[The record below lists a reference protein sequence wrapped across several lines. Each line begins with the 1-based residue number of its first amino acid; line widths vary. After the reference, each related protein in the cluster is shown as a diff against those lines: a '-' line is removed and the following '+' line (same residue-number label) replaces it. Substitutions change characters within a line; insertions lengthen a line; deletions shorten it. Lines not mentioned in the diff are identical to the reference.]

1 MYAVVQ
7 VRGVVKTR
15 RDIKDTLKMLR
26 LHHINHCVLVPD
38 TPENLG
44 MIRKVKDYVAYGE
57 ADAQTIETLLLTRGR
72 VIGDAPL
79 TDEYIK
85 LNSTYSNIAE
95 FAQALA
101 SGETKLREIPG
112 LKPVLRLHPPRKGYK
127 TTKRTCGG
135 GTHKNRRGAG
145 NRGGRGRAGINAHHF
160 VKWYKEMGGP
170 VFGKNGFSNSSQT
183 TVTVID
189 VGIIDQI
196 IPSLLAQGIA
206 KNEGDVIVINTA
218 DMGIEKVLGSGKV
231 TKKMNISAQAFS
243 ESAKAKIEKMG
254 GKTQIV

>member
-1 MYAVVQ
+1 MPTNKRSKY
-7 VRGVVKTR
+7 RG
-15 RDIKDTLKMLR
+15 
-26 LHHINHCVLVPD
+26 
-38 TPENLG
+38 
-44 MIRKVKDYVAYGE
+44 
-57 ADAQTIETLLLTRGR
+57 
-72 VIGDAPL
+72 
-79 TDEYIK
+79 
-85 LNSTYSNIAE
+85 S
-95 FAQALA
+95 
-101 SGETKLREIPG
+101 
-112 LKPVLRLHPPRKGYK
+112 
-127 TTKRTCGG
+127 RTCGG

-170 VFGKNGFSNSSQT
+170 VFGKNGFSNSSQI

-243 ESAKAKIEKMG
+243 ESAKVKIEKMG